1 MANTPRTKSQVATV
15 LQFFGPHQEKT
26 DPIPT
31 TPSQIHGFF
40 SQPKP
45 ITVPTNPATATGN
58 KGRRIG
64 QFVFIKLDPA
74 PTSTALKRN
83 FFANL
88 DYSFATVADLA

>member
-1 MANTPRTKSQVATV
+1 MANTPRTKSQVAGV

-26 DPIPT
+26 DPTPAA
-31 TPSQIHGFF
+31 PSQIHGFF

-64 QFVFIKLDPA
+64 QFVFIARILNGHPD
-74 PTSTALKRN
+74 
-83 FFANL
+83 
-88 DYSFATVADLA
+88 ATKKTFLF

>member
-1 MANTPRTKSQVATV
+1 MDSGPPGVATTMSSSRIP
-15 LQFFGPHQEKT
+15 QFLGPHQEKT
-26 DPIPT
+26 DPTPT

-64 QFVFIKLDPA
+64 QFVFMLSDDLKAYTDPTEDA
-74 PTSTALKRN
+74 AVSLG
-83 FFANL
+83 
-88 DYSFATVADLA
+88 